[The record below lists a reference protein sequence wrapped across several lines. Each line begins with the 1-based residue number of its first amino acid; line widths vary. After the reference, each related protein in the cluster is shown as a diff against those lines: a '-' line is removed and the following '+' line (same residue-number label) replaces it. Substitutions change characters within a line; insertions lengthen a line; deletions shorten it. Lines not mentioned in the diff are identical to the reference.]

1 MDSCIHRHGNQAVSY
16 FNLSQLTPDL
26 THYYLNAPYLRLC
39 TENLTPFLSLL
50 PSKGQSGLSKLLA
63 RPGNVLAWGFKTE
76 GIHVVM
82 PSDGHQG
89 QWTGWWEGIV
99 DLVPERGGS
108 REFTISSVFK
118 ENLPRPFPRASS
130 STLRVIKPN
139 EPNFKIDHSPKRELQ
154 QFIDGK
160 YRDVTEWD
168 LSDKSLAGQDIK
180 FSWDGEG
187 NFVYREFT
195 DMELELT

>member
-1 MDSCIHRHGNQAVSY
+1 MSLLALHK
-16 FNLSQLTPDL
+16 LTTDL

-63 RPGNVLAWGFKTE
+63 HPRNVLGWGFKTE

-82 PSDGHQG
+82 PSEGQQG

-108 REFTISSVFK
+108 RQFSINSVFQ
-118 ENLPRPFPRASS
+118 ENLPRAFPRASS
-130 STLRVIKPN
+130 SVLRVIRPEDDK
-139 EPNFKIDHSPKRELQ
+139 FRIDRPPTRDLQ
-154 QFIDGK
+154 TYIDGK
-160 YRDVTEWD
+160 YRDVSEWD
-168 LSDKSLAGQDIK
+168 LTDKNVFGQDIK

-187 NFVYREFT
+187 TFVYRERAYANV
-195 DMELELT
+195 LS

>member
-1 MDSCIHRHGNQAVSY
+1 M
-16 FNLSQLTPDL
+16 
-26 THYYLNAPYLRLC
+26 RLC

-63 RPGNVLAWGFKTE
+63 RPGNVLSWGFKTE

-82 PSDGHQG
+82 PSEGKQG

-130 STLRVIKPN
+130 SILRVIKPKH
-139 EPNFKIDHSPKRELQ
+139 PNFSIDHTPKREKQ
-154 QFIDGK
+154 QFVDGR
-160 YRDVTEWD
+160 YRDIAEWD
-168 LSDKSLAGQDIK
+168 LKDKSLAGQDIK

-187 NFVYREFT
+187 NFVYREFAT
-195 DMELELT
+195 AQAELTYQRRYSSRRRSRSREP